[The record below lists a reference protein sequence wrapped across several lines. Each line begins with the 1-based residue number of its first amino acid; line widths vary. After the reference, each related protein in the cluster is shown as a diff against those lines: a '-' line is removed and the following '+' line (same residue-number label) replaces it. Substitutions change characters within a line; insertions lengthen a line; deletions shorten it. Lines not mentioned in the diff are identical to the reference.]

1 MPTSGRNV
9 GERQSAGTCWCA
21 RKIVGSRQ
29 VKAQV
34 IVSIIS
40 GLPSDHKVLLMLNSP
55 DVVDWTQPGSEFNF
69 DMNLLTEE
77 EFRAE
82 KGLPVV

>member
-1 MPTSGRNV
+1 
-9 GERQSAGTCWCA
+9 
-21 RKIVGSRQ
+21 
-29 VKAQV
+29 
-34 IVSIIS
+34 
-40 GLPSDHKVLLMLNSP
+40 MLNSP